1 MITGILIVN
10 NTSVTLDGADG
21 NGSTQARH
29 PGNGELSRLEW
40 KVASGIVAFLV
51 IVVNSLVIAL
61 FLSKAKLRK
70 STTNKILMSLVTSD
84 LVTGLVF
91 AIHFVVSITPTLA
104 NAHTPQTIGFR
115 IFLDILTSWLQ
126 LVTMGNLSLIIFE
139 RYITLIYPYKLDI
152 FLTKK
157 RIRMAIHSIWIVPF
171 FVPCIQLAWVY
182 RFMTA
187 DHASI
192 TPSEQAWTAHADSVF
207 SAVTIFLFVLLPM
220 AAFFVIFVRMFREIQ
235 KFPSLELFNK
245 KKEEKRVLKIFAVMY
260 SLFVIFSLP
269 YFLVR
274 LLMDL
279 EQAGHYQ
286 VSITTSLLVI
296 FLKSVPPLINP
307 FVYVLNK
314 PDFRRE
320 LQRRR
325 DILTNVL
332 DRHTRFSSFMTMTR
346 RPSNDPSLN
355 KCATNND
362 NNNNN
367 NNGGTGRHST
377 TYSDS
382 TAFHSASS
390 SSSQNS
396 SSNDGTENS
405 FGILIVKTKAIFVG
419 GTKQCENKE
428 RFL

>member
-1 MITGILIVN
+1 MIAGILTVN
-10 NTSVTLDGADG
+10 NTSATFINDNNKNNDSAHARSQG
-21 NGSTQARH
+21 NF
-29 PGNGELSRLEW
+29 ELSLLEW
-40 KVASGIVAFLV
+40 KIASGIVSFLI
-51 IVVNSLVIAL
+51 IVVNSLVLAL

-70 STTNKILMSLVTSD
+70 STTNKILISLVTSD
-84 LVTGLVF
+84 LITGIVLLLSTIFSIIPSLVY
-91 AIHFVVSITPTLA
+91 ATTSL
-104 NAHTPQTIGFR
+104 TISCR
-115 IFLDILTSWLQ
+115 IFLDIFVAWMQ

-157 RIRMAIHSIWIVPF
+157 RIRMAIQSIWIVLF
-171 FVPCIQLAWVY
+171 FVPCIQLTWVY
-182 RFMTA
+182 RFMTTDTMTPQ
-187 DHASI
+187 DH
-192 TPSEQAWTAHADSVF
+192 AWTAQADSIY
-207 SAVTIFLFVLLPM
+207 SAITIFMFVLLPM

-260 SLFVIFSLP
+260 ALFVIFSLP

-286 VSITTSLLVI
+286 VTLITYLSVI
-296 FLKSVPPLINP
+296 FLKSLPPLINP

-320 LQRRR
+320 LQRRK
-325 DILTNVL
+325 DMLTNAL
-332 DRHTRFSSFMTMTR
+332 DRHTRFSSLMTMTR

-355 KCATNND
+355 KCSTTHND

-367 NNGGTGRHST
+367 NIDNNIGRHSS

-382 TAFHSASS
+382 TAFHS
-390 SSSQNS
+390 SSSQNTS
-396 SSNDGTENS
+396 SGDETGV
-405 FGILIVKTKAIFVG
+405 GIHLVKTKAVFVG
-419 GTKQCENKE
+419 DVDQMSEDKE